1 MQPVTFLTGAS
12 SGIGRALAPLLAA
25 DGHAVA
31 LVARRVHLLD
41 EVAETIRAAGGRA
54 LPIECDVADFSS
66 VQLAVQRCEDELGP
80 VDRLIANAGMGRPTP
95 VRNFRSSDF
104 EVALATNFMGLVY
117 CVEATLPGM
126 LRRGGGQIVGVS
138 SPAGWR
144 GIPGSGAYSSSK
156 AAMTNLLE
164 SLRIELLDQRV
175 SVTTI
180 EPGFVRTEMTDQN
193 DFQMPFLLE
202 PEDAARRI
210 HRAILRRRR
219 VFAFPWQIKVL
230 FKSTNLL
237 PLAIYDRLFARLT
250 RQRNAF
256 AEEQS
261 R

>member
-31 LVARRVHLLD
+31 LAARRVAQLE
-41 EVAETIRAAGGRA
+41 EVAAAINATGGRA
-54 LPIECDVADFSS
+54 IAIPCDVADFSS
-66 VQLAVQRCEDELGP
+66 VQMAIARCEEELGP

-95 VRNFRSSDF
+95 VKNFRSSDF
-104 EVALATNFMGLVY
+104 EVAFGTNFMGFVY
-117 CVEATLPGM
+117 CVEAVLPTM

-138 SPAGWR
+138 SPAAWR

-164 SLRIELLDQRV
+164 SLRIELLAHHV

-210 HRAILRRRR
+210 HRAIQKRRR
-219 VFAFPWQIKVL
+219 VFAFPWQMKLL

-237 PLAIYDRLFARLT
+237 PLSIYDRLFARLT
-250 RQRNAF
+250 RDKAAF
-256 AEEQS
+256 EVEQPM
-261 R
+261 